1 MPLRNFL
8 VIFAVAIISFACYS
22 VTAKNRYANL
32 FAEVLEI
39 VNKEALAGAS
49 EEELFTGAMDGM
61 LRNLDEHCSFIS
73 DSGFREF
80 KEDLKQE
87 IGGVGI
93 FVGMDPKSRTL
104 MVLAPMPNT
113 PAYESGIQAGDL
125 IVSIAGEPTLDKA
138 QWDVIQKLRGP
149 VGETVD
155 LEILRGENVL
165 FKTLTR
171 AKIPIESAHGDY
183 RKPDGNW
190 NFFLKDH
197 PNVAYIRLSQF
208 GEMTGGEMKS
218 ALQSLPSNVEGLILD
233 LRANPGGLLDIAV
246 EICDM
251 FLEADLP
258 IVRIKG
264 RDKLLIREYTST
276 AGTELLADLPVCI
289 LVDRYSASASEIV
302 SGCLQDHKRA
312 VLIGEQSYGKG
323 TVQDIIPIQYNKSLL
338 KLTTSSYWRPSDK
351 QIDRNDPESQKSKVW
366 GVQPSQ
372 GFAIEMSDDEIIENI
387 KHRQQRTSLGIGGL
401 VPETEDDQT
410 KDETPSE
417 LNQTESS
424 EAEVEEVKTEE
435 KSSLKVPHVDRPL
448 ETAIEFILSQVSK
461 KLAS

>member
-1 MPLRNFL
+1 MGSRINLHRVVRTSTDMPLRNFL

-387 KHRQQRTSLGIGGL
+387 KHRQQRSGSRRSKNGRKI
-401 VPETEDDQT
+401 VA
-410 KDETPSE
+410 
-417 LNQTESS
+417 ES
-424 EAEVEEVKTEE
+424 AAC
-435 KSSLKVPHVDRPL
+435 RP
-448 ETAIEFILSQVSK
+448 AIREGD
-461 KLAS
+461 

>member
-39 VNKEALAGAS
+39 VNKEALAEAS

-323 TVQDIIPIQYNKSLL
+323 TVQDINPIQYNKSLL

-351 QIDRNDPESQKSKVW
+351 QIDRNDPESQKAKVW

-410 KDETPSE
+410 KDETPSD

>member
-338 KLTTSSYWRPSDK
+338 TLKTSSYWRPSDK
-351 QIDRNDPESQKSKVW
+351 QIDRNDPESQKAKVW

-410 KDETPSE
+410 KDETPSD

>member
-1 MPLRNFL
+1 
-8 VIFAVAIISFACYS
+8 
-22 VTAKNRYANL
+22 
-32 FAEVLEI
+32 
-39 VNKEALAGAS
+39 
-49 EEELFTGAMDGM
+49 
-61 LRNLDEHCSFIS
+61 
-73 DSGFREF
+73 
-80 KEDLKQE
+80 
-87 IGGVGI
+87 
-93 FVGMDPKSRTL
+93 

-448 ETAIEFILSQVSK
+448 EKAIEFILSQVSK

>member
-39 VNKEALAGAS
+39 VNKEALAEAS

-448 ETAIEFILSQVSK
+448 EKAIEFILSQVSK